1 VEKPGVKV
9 ALEMLRQ
16 EFDLALGA
24 ELGQSMNEFR
34 KAREE
39 IDRGSS
45 TIPELNLLCLFTR
58 QVAAETS
65 APATG
70 VGTQGKN
77 LWRRVWPTDYGKLA
91 SRTDARTLQ
100 PPEQSLRLP
109 EKARNP
115 DRRGRPRSNPD
126 ILVLPDF
133 GIVGTCPMFF

>member
-65 APATG
+65 APATD

-77 LWRRVWPTDYGKLA
+77 LWRRVWPYGLRETSESYGCQNSA
-91 SRTDARTLQ
+91 ATRAVSAAARKGS
-100 PPEQSLRLP
+100 QS
-109 EKARNP
+109 
-115 DRRGRPRSNPD
+115 
-126 ILVLPDF
+126 
-133 GIVGTCPMFF
+133 